1 MRNYYEVLQVFPNAT
16 SQEIKDAFRF
26 LLFRYHPD
34 HNKGK
39 EDWAVQ
45 QTMGLVEAYHILA
58 DPARRLHHDVMRSV
72 KLRDELPKKG
82 LAIFGK
88 SAKVKDLEAVF
99 KDGLDKYRAEEN
111 EQAILAFRK
120 VYDADPDF
128 PNIGYNLAVCF
139 LAIERLGDAQ
149 QWLQDHVAKRK
160 DDNEARALFTKINTL
175 AQTMKAARAG
185 GASPA

>member
-1 MRNYYEVLQVFPNAT
+1 MRNYYEVLQVFPNA
-16 SQEIKDAFRF
+16 SAQEVKDAFRF

-58 DPARRLHHDVMRSV
+58 DPARRMHHDVMRSV
-72 KLRDELPKKG
+72 KPRDELPKKG

-88 SAKVKDLEAVF
+88 SAKAKDLDAVF
-99 KDGLDKYRAEEN
+99 KEGLEKLKADEF
-111 EQAILAFRK
+111 EQAIIAFRK
-120 VYDADPDF
+120 VYEADPAF

-139 LAIERLGDAQ
+139 LAIERLGEAQ
-149 QWLQDHVAKRK
+149 QWLQDHVAKKK
-160 DDNEARALFTKINTL
+160 DDAEARALFAKINTL
-175 AQTMKAARAG
+175 AQKMKAARAATRG
-185 GASPA
+185 SA